1 MLWSPLLWNITLSKS
16 SSFRY
21 IRDFEGTLSDD
32 GSDESEQQY
41 VDRLVGNPIHAFN
54 LMRRFTVDIP
64 SLEKDLREDDWK
76 GEQIMSPSRVHCQL
90 LLQFG
95 PIKSLP
101 IVFGHYMIIKRMQL
115 FHNSRNTNMSC
126 HEIAESS
133 GVIQKLR
140 LGSAVPKET
149 DLHGAAQA
157 LIRLQDVYELDIAEV
172 AGGKIGQTESGAR
185 LSAKDCLFIGKHC
198 FNSGV
203 LSRSIEWFEEAW
215 MLAGE
220 EKNVSVSQTQVRQFL
235 DHAAKEHDERLRS
248 GDRLGDL
255 FPRPV
260 FEEPPQEQR
269 SRMVRGRL
277 NRVAT
282 NRSELGLLSPN
293 DDGWNFA
300 ALCRGEELRPRLPHL
315 LRCREDTRPQLPAW
329 LRLGPPKI
337 ETQHMEPDILVYH
350 DIITKRELE
359 DLKKTATPT
368 VRMPP

>member
-1 MLWSPLLWNITLSKS
+1 MWNRTLSKS

-32 GSDESEQQY
+32 GSEESDQQY

-76 GEQIMSPSRVHCQL
+76 GKQIMTDNSRNPSLVRVHCPL

-115 FHNSRNTNMSC
+115 FHNSHNTNISC

-172 AGGKIGQTESGAR
+172 FPPKAETVDGAAVMFKNLMEPPDLSRAVYMIYLLAATFGCSWIFWCWGRRLDERDRIAALNAEDAEDDPYAPPALYRRGKIVLDGRREELWKSNLDGRREESGR
-185 LSAKDCLFIGKHC
+185 
-198 FNSGV
+198 
-203 LSRSIEWFEEAW
+203 
-215 MLAGE
+215 AG
-220 EKNVSVSQTQVRQFL
+220 
-235 DHAAKEHDERLRS
+235 
-248 GDRLGDL
+248 
-255 FPRPV
+255 
-260 FEEPPQEQR
+260 
-269 SRMVRGRL
+269 
-277 NRVAT
+277 
-282 NRSELGLLSPN
+282 
-293 DDGWNFA
+293 
-300 ALCRGEELRPRLPHL
+300 
-315 LRCREDTRPQLPAW
+315 
-329 LRLGPPKI
+329 
-337 ETQHMEPDILVYH
+337 
-350 DIITKRELE
+350 
-359 DLKKTATPT
+359 
-368 VRMPP
+368 